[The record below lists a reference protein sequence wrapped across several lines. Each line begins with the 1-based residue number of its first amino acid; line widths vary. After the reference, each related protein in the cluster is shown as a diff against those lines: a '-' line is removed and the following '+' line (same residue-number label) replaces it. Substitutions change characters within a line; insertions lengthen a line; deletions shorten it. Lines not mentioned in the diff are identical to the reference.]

1 MDNMA
6 YTITSNRSLDEISKL
21 LDKTAPEHSFRILA
35 VHDVKQTLGEKGFEI
50 EPLMIYEICN
60 AGFAYKALSK
70 DINVAMFMPC
80 KIVIRPE
87 GNVTSMTLVRPTM
100 ISELL
105 PESGLDQLAAEVEQ
119 QIIGILNEIK

>member
-6 YTITSNRSLDEISKL
+6 YTVASNRSMAEISTL
-21 LDKTAPEHSFRILA
+21 LDKTVPEHSFRILA
-35 VHDVKQTLGEKGFEI
+35 VHNVKETLGEKGFEI

-60 AGFAYKALSK
+60 ASFAYKALSN
-70 DINVAMFMPC
+70 DLNAAMFMPC

-87 GNVTSMTLVRPTM
+87 GNITNMTLVRPTM
-100 ISELL
+100 ISKML

-119 QIIGILNEIK
+119 QIIGILDEIK